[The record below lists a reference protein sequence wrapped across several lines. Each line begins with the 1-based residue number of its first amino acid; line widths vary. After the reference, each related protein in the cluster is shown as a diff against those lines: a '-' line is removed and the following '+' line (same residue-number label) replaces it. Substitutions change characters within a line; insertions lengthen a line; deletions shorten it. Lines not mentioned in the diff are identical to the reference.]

1 MVRPSLVLGHLTSTL
16 LNIIPLRSVLP
27 SQDFTLHPELLP
39 ANVKDNILHAV
50 RLLNQDVD
58 VVPVHDNDNDESVD
72 QAYRLTT
79 GSESELHCGC

>member
-1 MVRPSLVLGHLTSTL
+1 MLKPHVL
-16 LNIIPLRSVLP
+16 
-27 SQDFTLHPELLP
+27 PELLP
-39 ANVKDNILHAV
+39 SNVKDNILHAV

-58 VVPVHDNDNDESVD
+58 VGPVHDNDNDNDESVD